1 MHMGAD
7 VAVVPVTEDRDI
19 IKEDIR
25 SLETKLVEPAVFGY
39 HMFQVVVRKVIVGLY
54 TEQVV
59 SRKSRHKNHLL

>member
-1 MHMGAD
+1 MGAD

-25 SLETKLVEPAVFGY
+25 SLETKLVELAVFGY

-59 SRKSRHKNHLL
+59 SRKSGHKNHLL

>member
-39 HMFQVVVRKVIVGLY
+39 LMF
-54 TEQVV
+54 
-59 SRKSRHKNHLL
+59 

>member
-1 MHMGAD
+1 MSSKRLFLKKVVYLILMHMGAD

-39 HMFQVVVRKVIVGLY
+39 HMF
-54 TEQVV
+54 
-59 SRKSRHKNHLL
+59 